1 MERKLSEYISLSQTI
16 DVTKSSKKIKVGIL
30 SSFTINGL
38 GETLTVK
45 CSESDIECK
54 SYVAGYNQYNQEILD
69 PKSKLYSFAPDIT
82 FLILSLIHI

>member
-45 CSESDIECK
+45 CSELDIKCQ
-54 SYVAGYNQYNQEILD
+54 SYVAGYIQAMEDKGLTNVEVEKI
-69 PKSKLYSFAPDIT
+69 SAT
-82 FLILSLIHI
+82 TLSHTIK